1 MINKSIYK
9 KAAEVGYKVSKG
21 FRHYLYNGS
30 VVSDESGNRKTGYEV
45 TDMSTGLC
53 VWGSYNETFDHLWSL
68 KDVENFIRSV
78 YESNGLIY

>member
-1 MINKSIYK
+1 MKEKSIYK

-21 FRHYLYNGS
+21 FVHYLYNGS
-30 VVSDESGNRKTGYEV
+30 VMSDALGNRKTGYDV
-45 TDMSTGLC
+45 TDMTTGFS

-78 YESNGLIY
+78 YETNGLIY